1 MFDISTYNDKRT
13 REELFQWLCDWASEI
28 ATLGGMKKLFDRDR
42 DTKIMFEEAL
52 GIGKFINQ
60 FYRDQD
66 VLIELR
72 NGNQNFDAIV
82 YDDNEELIEYLEITC
97 VPQKNDHKLREEFAE
112 TGQYSLSTRLSTR
125 LSNIPSYREYSKAV
139 TKNIQKKHGKSYPT
153 PTTLLVTLS
162 PDLIVEEDE
171 TFDFVIQHLDSSL
184 TADNFERIVIFDLPG
199 THWHVIN

>member
-13 REELFQWLCDWASEI
+13 KEELFEWLSEWASEI
-28 ATLGGMKKLFDRDR
+28 VTLDDMRKLFDRDR

-52 GIGKFINQ
+52 GIGNFINR
-60 FYRDQD
+60 FYPNRN
-66 VLIELR
+66 VSVELR

-82 YDDNEELIEYLEITC
+82 YGENNELIEYLEITC
-97 VPQKNDHKLREEFAE
+97 VPQKDDHKLRKEYAE
-112 TGQYSLSTRLSTR
+112 TGQYSLATRLSQ
-125 LSNIPSYREYSKAV
+125 NPSYLEYSNAV
-139 TKNIQKKHGKSYPT
+139 SEGIKKKLAKSYPT

-171 TFDFVIQHLDSSL
+171 TFVFVIEHLDSSL
-184 TADNFERIVIFDLPG
+184 ISGDFERIVIFDLPG